1 MLSVGILSIA
11 VVLFAIQFKN
21 IKPEYGVY
29 ITLAGCIVI
38 VSCIV
43 LKLEDIIT
51 LMDRLSDL
59 TAVSKGYIKILLKIT
74 GITFIAEIAS
84 DIAKDCGYIAISN
97 QVKIF
102 GKISILAIS
111 LPVFSEL
118 IKTVGEL
125 LSQ

>member
-74 GITFIAEIAS
+74 GITFIA
-84 DIAKDCGYIAISN
+84 DIAISN